1 MSATYNI
8 KSLFDKIL
16 TIQQASINKL
26 NNNYYTKEETDAK
39 FVTPGQLAEYGFSTS
54 GSVPYVTTEQLEAKG
69 YLTGVP
75 SEYITETEL
84 NQKGYLT
91 SSSIPADIVKQSEVT
106 LSANTTT
113 SGTVYTLSIGGASVG
128 TINVDKE
135 KYAKTGSYDAN
146 NKQFVIT
153 MNDNTT
159 VTIPASDLIVDPYT
173 EGNGIDIVNNVL
185 SIQKDNA
192 SEKYLSV
199 TSNGIKVT
207 GIQTIENELTDLL
220 SGSYLTTLNSR
231 LDELEDILSAME
243 AE

>member
-54 GSVPYVTTEQLEAKG
+54 GTVPYVTTEQLEAKG
-69 YLTGVP
+69 YLTA
-75 SEYITETEL
+75 
-84 NQKGYLT
+84 
-91 SSSIPADIVKQSEVT
+91 SSIPADIVKQSEVT
-106 LSANTTT
+106 LSTSQGT
-113 SGTVYTLSIGGASVG
+113 SGTVYTLAIGGTSVG

-135 KYAKTGSYDAN
+135 KYAKTGSYDSV

-153 MNDNTT
+153 MNDNTK

-185 SIQKDNA
+185 SIQKDNS
-192 SEKYLSV
+192 SEKYLTV

-207 GIQTIENELTDLL
+207 GIQTLENDLTDLL
-220 SGSYLTTLNSR
+220 SGDYLNTLNQK
-231 LDELEDILSAME
+231 LDELENTLSSMD